1 MPTYQNHPARHAG
14 ERQSGPVIPRFPVY
28 LFDIDGTLLDSA
40 PDICGAQS
48 EVLAAAGCPPVTFEF
63 LRSFIGLE
71 LRALFRS
78 MIPNITDE
86 KLAKL
91 SEQYSASYR
100 ARRHAGTGL
109 YAGVREALAVLGG
122 RKSTATTKSTAG
134 TKMVLEHFGL
144 LQYFD
149 HVQGSDGLRCKPAPD
164 VVKAAMAGL
173 GARPEDCV
181 LVGDSLADM
190 EAGRSAGVKICA
202 VTYGYGD
209 PVELAKWQPDYRVSD
224 LRELVG

>member
-1 MPTYQNHPARHAG
+1 M
-14 ERQSGPVIPRFPVY
+14 IPHFPVY

-48 EVLAAAGCPPVTFEF
+48 EVLAAAGCTSVTFEF

-78 MIPNITDE
+78 VIPNITDVE
-86 KLAKL
+86 LAKL

-100 ARRHAGTGL
+100 ARRHTGTRL
-109 YAGVREALAVLGG
+109 YPGVREALAVLGG

-134 TKMVLEHFGL
+134 TKTVLEYFGL
-144 LQYFD
+144 LQHFD
-149 HVQGSDGLRCKPAPD
+149 HVQGSDGIRCKPAPD
-164 VVKAAMAGL
+164 VVNAAIAGL

-181 LVGDSLADM
+181 LVGDSPADM
-190 EAGRSAGVKICA
+190 EAGRAAGVKICA
-202 VTYGYGD
+202 VTYGYGN
-209 PVELAKWQPDYRVSD
+209 PAELAKWRPDYRVSD

>member
-1 MPTYQNHPARHAG
+1 MIPPFPA
-14 ERQSGPVIPRFPVY
+14 Y

-48 EVLAAAGCPPVTFEF
+48 EVLAAAGYAPPGFQY
-63 LRSFIGLE
+63 LRSYIGRE

-78 MIPNITDE
+78 VIPNIADAELE
-86 KLAKL
+86 KL
-91 SEQYSASYR
+91 SDEYSRNYR
-100 ARRHAGTGL
+100 ARRHAGTRL
-109 YAGVREALAVLGG
+109 YPGVAEALAALGG

-149 HVQGSDGLRCKPAPD
+149 HVQGSDGLRSKPAPD
-164 VVKAAMAGL
+164 VVLAAMAGL
-173 GARPEDCV
+173 GANPWDCL
-181 LVGDSLADM
+181 LVGDSSADM
-190 EAGRSAGVKICA
+190 EAGRLAGVGICA

-209 PVELAKWQPDYRVSD
+209 PAELVKWQPDYRISD